1 MNGQQSDRG
10 NTSHHG
16 LIETALQQYLETN
29 GTISVTQFQE
39 VLNAQNAKLPG
50 GIRDIQT
57 YLMHCPQFTIIEG
70 QIVLSH
76 TMFEQQTQQQ
86 QPEQQNWQRQQNN
99 NNINN
104 NSTQSRGRAGDN
116 RQRGRGAG
124 RTSGD
129 SSGGVSR
136 SSRKKSNPKVQE
148 QKSDN
153 GFKQDTAGVLRL
165 GKQVEELKGQMLSMK
180 DEIKALQAQLNESQ
194 WNNFHLST
202 AMGKLQTEVERLR
215 AIVDKRGA
223 RSKPQQRIAPPSFFN
238 PPKDHPQ
245 ARNDSKEVVMNSV
258 EKQIVE
264 VPKQE
269 SKQVQQKQ
277 AMEDRKEDV
286 DKAKKRRKSGKGSR
300 GSKNESGE
308 GDERNNNKSGGEQS
322 GRSRSRGNGRGGRGR
337 GRGRGQNGGGGALD
351 NNTTSK
357 SIQPVALQ

>member
-1 MNGQQSDRG
+1 MDSSQIEVIPPTMGQQR
-10 NTSHHG
+10 
-16 LIETALQQYLETN
+16 
-29 GTISVTQFQE
+29 
-39 VLNAQNAKLPG
+39 
-50 GIRDIQT
+50 
-57 YLMHCPQFTIIEG
+57 
-70 QIVLSH
+70 
-76 TMFEQQTQQQ
+76 
-86 QPEQQNWQRQQNN
+86 QRC
-99 NNINN
+99 NNI
-104 NSTQSRGRAGDN
+104 QKLMGPYLLP
-116 RQRGRGAG
+116 
-124 RTSGD
+124 
-129 SSGGVSR
+129 
-136 SSRKKSNPKVQE
+136 SSRRSQMHKMPSFQVAYEIFKLIQCIALSLRSLKDRQCCPILCLSNRHSSSNLSNRIGRDNKIIIIQIIIALKAEVVLVTTVNVEEEQVAQAEIAVVGLAAVAVKKSNPKVQE